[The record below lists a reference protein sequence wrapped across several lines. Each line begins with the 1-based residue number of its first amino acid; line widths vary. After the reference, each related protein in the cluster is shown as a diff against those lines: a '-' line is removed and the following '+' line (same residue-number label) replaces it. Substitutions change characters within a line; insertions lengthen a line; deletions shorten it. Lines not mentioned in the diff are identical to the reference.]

1 MSAYHQ
7 NPFEFDSAGND
18 RSEAEAILAN
28 LRSLRDQVVTA
39 WRERAVILTSEEQA
53 ELQSEIRQTCDFL
66 TDLTRYP

>member
-7 NPFEFDSAGND
+7 DPFEFDIAGYD
-18 RSEAEAILAN
+18 RSEAGAILAN

-53 ELQSEIRQTCDFL
+53 ELQAEIRQTCDFL